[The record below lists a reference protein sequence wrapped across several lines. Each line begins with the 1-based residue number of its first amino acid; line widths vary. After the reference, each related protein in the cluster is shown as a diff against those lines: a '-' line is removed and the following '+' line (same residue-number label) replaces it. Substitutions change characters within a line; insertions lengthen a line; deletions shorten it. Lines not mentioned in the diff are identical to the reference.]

1 MKVMKKYLKLFL
13 GFIIFV
19 GCSNHEL
26 VRSKKDIFVKVYY
39 LPFPIATYVPVTMSN
54 IGTGQPKEIYLTKEE
69 VNDIYE
75 VFQRV
80 SPMPIFTDATVRL
93 KIAIPNKKDIYIEQ
107 TGVVLNGEEV
117 QKINIEGLKKLE
129 KIFNIDLNS
138 NQVSELGL
146 LGGTKKKTVVN
157 YYE

>member
-1 MKVMKKYLKLFL
+1 MKKYLKFFL

-26 VRSKKDIFVKVYY
+26 VRSKKDIVIKVNY
-39 LPFPIATYVPVTMSN
+39 LPFAIDTYVPVTTSN
-54 IGTGQPKEIYLTKEE
+54 IGIKQSKKIYLTKEE
-69 VNDIYE
+69 VNNIYE

-80 SPMPIFTDATVRL
+80 SPMPMFKNEKVRL
-93 KIAIPNKKDIYIEQ
+93 KIAISNKKDIYIEE

-129 KIFNIDLNS
+129 KIFNIDLDS
-138 NQVSELGL
+138 NMASKLGL